1 MKNESVFIYN
11 FFSVKIQVMDTAVAY
26 RYIKSNKE
34 ILSGEP
40 IIKGTRTSVRAI
52 VENWRLGYT
61 PEDIVRDL
69 PHLTLAQI
77 FEAMSYYYDNQAEI
91 DDYIERNRIPD
102 ELIHPLV
109 RNM

>member
-1 MKNESVFIYN
+1 ME
-11 FFSVKIQVMDTAVAY
+11 TAVAY
-26 RYIKSNKE
+26 RYITTNKE

-52 VENWRLGYT
+52 VENWRLGNT
-61 PEDIVRDL
+61 PEEIVRGL
-69 PHLTLAQI
+69 PHLTQAQI
-77 FEAMSYYYDNQAEI
+77 FEAMSYYYDNKAEI
-91 DDYIERNRIPD
+91 DDYIERNRIPE

>member
-1 MKNESVFIYN
+1 ME
-11 FFSVKIQVMDTAVAY
+11 TEVAY
-26 RYIKSNKE
+26 RYITTNKE

-40 IIKGTRTSVRAI
+40 IIKGTRTPVRAI
-52 VENWRLGYT
+52 VENWRLELS
-61 PEDIVRDL
+61 PEEIVRGL
-69 PHLTLAQI
+69 PHLTLAQV

-91 DDYIERNRIPD
+91 DDYIERNRVPD

>member
-1 MKNESVFIYN
+1 
-11 FFSVKIQVMDTAVAY
+11 MDTAVAY
-26 RYIKSNKE
+26 RYITTNKE

-52 VENWRLGYT
+52 VENWRLGLS
-61 PEDIVRDL
+61 PEEIVRGL

-77 FEAMSYYYDNQAEI
+77 FEAMSYYYDNQEEI